1 MLGAGPYYLYDKF
14 LKPLYDSY
22 GGGLESLANTDMY
35 ADAGKFLVN
44 TGKDIAQ
51 FPIDIGA
58 DLYQTSKMIDERM
71 MEDQPIF
78 SQSDKYAMDNFFT
91 KIPFTNDYFLPTI
104 FTGGNPLRAD
114 AYLDGQIPYSELDDA
129 TRKLYETRQ
138 NSIAK
143 EYSDYFYNFDDIGKP
158 NAFLNEEMFDG
169 LMDKTMQRLPS
180 YYEYAS
186 RDENVNNPNAKQEY
200 VDMQND
206 MFSKVYMDVYG
217 DNMDAYMNQAYDNYN
232 VKNFGYDLDGDESAF
247 REFDMFNY
255 ASGGE
260 PLLEYSNP
268 TASELLPYA
277 HLAAE
282 IIGPGLIKNAA
293 KKYFK
298 TFKGTKGADEGIR
311 SMKTI
316 YDDSPELTSVRIP
329 ESRRIA
335 YKPNKIRK

>member
-22 GGGLESLANTDMY
+22 GGGLESLANPDMY
-35 ADAGKFLVN
+35 ADAGKFIVN

-58 DLYQTSKMIDERM
+58 DLYQTHNMIDDRM
-71 MEDQPIF
+71 MEGQPIF

-114 AYLDGQIPYSELDDA
+114 AYLSGQIPYSELDDA

-138 NSIAK
+138 DAIAK
-143 EYSDYFYNFDDIGKP
+143 EYNDYFYNFDDIGKP
-158 NAFLNEEMFDG
+158 NAFLNEEMFNG

-200 VDMQND
+200 IDMQND

-277 HLAAE
+277 HLGAE
-282 IIGPGLIKNAA
+282 LIGPGLIKNAA

-298 TFKGTKGADEGIR
+298 GARGADDGIR

-316 YDDSPELTSVRIP
+316 YDERPELTNVRIP
-329 ESRRIA
+329 ESRRIE
-335 YKPNKIRK
+335 YKPNKIRRK